1 MQCRLKKDFEFRI
14 HAAFL
19 TRANLYAF
27 YYHSAEMTLRLARM
41 CRFSQTWERMIGF
54 SLFQAEKTIQ
64 HVLPLPWTRH
74 KQVLLFVNNG
84 IRLLRMDRPD
94 GMTLSNVDLRQMVEL
109 PPDMVVNVEVNLF
122 VNWVAVTVDEDR
134 PGLYCLAEVSAGQLV
149 NRELGVYRM
158 DWPTQA
164 WVRIPLPETP
174 TKRLVRGDFI
184 IQHGPYL
191 SIGVVERRLH
201 PEEGSYIRRANQF
214 EQVVALTH
222 VIRINLHDF
231 DFNIYII
238 PPQLDQWTLDH
249 QVALKYSYIGSKV
262 FIMNA
267 LATTVD
273 GYMTV
278 VKNQLWVLDLNYL
291 RMNKLNDGP
300 VGTVK
305 TFEPESPKAAME
317 REKRKAEMAMATA
330 MAAGDIRLATAFFA
344 AVARGDNVIGEPGV
358 VHPPAPA
365 NGNNTNSGA
374 ANSAPGPSFSSLSK
388 EGVPVSEGDGQK
400 DGSTVHPHLKATIR
414 IVSEVP
420 ASKLLMRNFIIA
432 IGSER
437 RDLWALNTSPL
448 TSPTDQINMY
458 RVPLWGVSRLSTLAF
473 ESVLFRAPIKSL
485 VVQSMTCS
493 HNHLFDRV
501 FPKQERTLE
510 HISRFFKAAGVPVER
525 LLPVSLPP
533 ILRVMP
539 RTMAN
544 SYGVG
549 GDAARMAASLGRM
562 RAAGSLFTIPPDM
575 AGSAAARLQ
584 PFMGG
589 SQGYQLG
596 QLQLPARSTEGSAAA
611 SATAAPTPRIFPYPP
626 PAHPQQPQQPHLAVT
641 LPAIPIPF
649 NPRIEHG
656 QYRPAVSASPYSS
669 YLPQQQIFY
678 ITRENAYTDS
688 ALETGEGAVVMQSGG
703 GGGSYPLSAH
713 HQCPH
718 HCSLMPFVIY
728 RCPTPRDVVPV
739 PVAAAAPAPAA
750 PAAPTNSQ
758 AQWPLF
764 PSPASAAGHV
774 PASAFIAAHL
784 AQNRG
789 ARAGTSS
796 TATQNNTSV
805 TRANSSR
812 SATSTSTDETGHY
825 SPPLRRSARIKRAKM
840 AAAAAAAAN
849 PPATTDDDDDDN
861 DATGSQTTPLPQQQ
875 QDQQPNSDSD
885 NSASPSPPPP
895 PSSPETDPAT
905 SGNAASTAASVPTVN
920 LTDSEANEG
929 SARQRPPAP
938 HFATLPNYAHY
949 NHFSAAAA
957 APSPLQSAFSAA
969 QLQRGNFTG
978 SSRAVAELQSP
989 PVSRQVR
996 ALVYGRPAEVLA
1008 EVHTPVHYIPIRVE
1022 GLTPEHFRI
1031 RQAEE
1036 IVLPRPF
1043 PHVLSPAFDGD
1054 LGVPVIH
1061 VRVHRQNDDHHYG
1074 HLYGMSVPIG

>member
-1 MQCRLKKDFEFRI
+1 MAPAKKTKNQPYRTTSRYKKRKKKKVQAKKPVVP
-14 HAAFL
+14 AAVPENPVVL
-19 TRANLYAF
+19 EDPTVSDEPMVPENPI
-27 YYHSAEMTLRLARM
+27 
-41 CRFSQTWERMIGF
+41 TWERMIGF

-344 AVARGDNVIGEPGV
+344 AVARGDNVIGEPSV
-358 VHPPAPA
+358 VHTPAPA

-374 ANSAPGPSFSSLSK
+374 VNSAPGPSSK
-388 EGVPVSEGDGQK
+388 KGVSVSESESQK
-400 DGSTVHPHLKATIR
+400 DGNTVHPHLKATIR

-611 SATAAPTPRIFPYPP
+611 AATAAPTPRIFPYPP

-688 ALETGEGAVVMQSGG
+688 ALETGEGRGGDAVWGWGRQLPPLRPPPVSAPLFADALRHLPLPDAPRCGSRSGG
-703 GGGSYPLSAH
+703 GGCACARRSRLRP
-713 HQCPH
+713 
-718 HCSLMPFVIY
+718 
-728 RCPTPRDVVPV
+728 PTHRRSGRSSRHRPVPRDM
-739 PVAAAAPAPAA
+739 
-750 PAAPTNSQ
+750 
-758 AQWPLF
+758 F
-764 PSPASAAGHV
+764 
-774 PASAFIAAHL
+774 
-784 AQNRG
+784 
-789 ARAGTSS
+789 
-796 TATQNNTSV
+796 
-805 TRANSSR
+805 
-812 SATSTSTDETGHY
+812 
-825 SPPLRRSARIKRAKM
+825 LRR
-840 AAAAAAAAN
+840 
-849 PPATTDDDDDDN
+849 
-861 DATGSQTTPLPQQQ
+861 
-875 QDQQPNSDSD
+875 
-885 NSASPSPPPP
+885 
-895 PSSPETDPAT
+895 PSSPPTWRRTEELALERHPAT

-920 LTDSEANEG
+920 LTDTEANEG
-929 SARQRPPAP
+929 SAQQRPPAP